1 MPQSLHSAKRRD
13 GVEEAKT
20 KQSSIGK
27 SSSIWNDSFEHKQ
40 EECRVSWA
48 GDSGNF
54 DVTKILMNSTSIQ
67 LMAEYENILSWSY
80 HGITLS

>member
-27 SSSIWNDSFEHKQ
+27 SGSIWIDIFEHKQ
-40 EECRVSWA
+40 EKCRVSWA
-48 GDSGNF
+48 DGTGNF
-54 DVTKILMNSTSIQ
+54 DVT
-67 LMAEYENILSWSY
+67 
-80 HGITLS
+80 

>member
-27 SSSIWNDSFEHKQ
+27 SGSIWIDIFEHKQ
-40 EECRVSWA
+40 EKCRVSWA
-48 GDSGNF
+48 GGTGNF
-54 DVTKILMNSTSIQ
+54 DVTKILMNSTYI
-67 LMAEYENILSWSY
+67 
-80 HGITLS
+80 